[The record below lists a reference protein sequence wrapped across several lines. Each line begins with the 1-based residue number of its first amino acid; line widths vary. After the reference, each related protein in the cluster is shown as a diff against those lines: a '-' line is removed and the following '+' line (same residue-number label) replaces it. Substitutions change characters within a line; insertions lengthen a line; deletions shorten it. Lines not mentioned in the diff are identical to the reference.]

1 MVVRGEQFNN
11 LINNHMEKEITN
23 KELKSFMRAK
33 AGDTSVLEKV
43 EEVDKDEEIARLKQ
57 YIIDDQAEIDR
68 RTAHKAIAEAELAIY
83 DK

>member
-1 MVVRGEQFNN
+1 
-11 LINNHMEKEITN
+11 MEKEITN